1 MMNTPAADGG
11 KGAVCGII
19 FCNMDA
25 VRKETIKETGLRF
38 LKGLREPGLSTHA
51 SGVAF
56 FFFLSLIPILILAV
70 SIIPLTGLK
79 QEELVTAITNL
90 TPDVAD
96 TLVQQLIIDAYNAS
110 TGLVPISFIVVTWT
124 AARGMVALIRG
135 LNAVYGRTR
144 ERKPGISHLFS
155 FLYTLLMIAAIVFLL
170 FFRVFERQI
179 AMILDQHLPA
189 SAILDFLRTQWHS
202 LTVFLIALAIFAI
215 LYTLLPDKKQHFLRQ
230 IPGATIAAV
239 AWLIFSFFFSLYAS
253 GFNIYS
259 TLYGSLAT
267 LAILMFWIYC
277 CVLILLFGAYVN
289 HFLEENGV
297 VLKGG
302 KTDVN

>member
-1 MMNTPAADGG
+1 MDGG
-11 KGAVCGII
+11 TGGECGII
-19 FCNMDA
+19 FSNMDA
-25 VRKETIKETGLRF
+25 VRKQKIKETGLRF

-124 AARGMVALIRG
+124 AARGMVALTRG

-144 ERKPGISHLFS
+144 ERKPGFSHLFS

-170 FFRVFERQI
+170 FFRVFEQQI
-179 AMILDQHLPA
+179 AMLLDQHLPS

-202 LTVFLIALAIFAI
+202 LTVFLIALVIFAT

-230 IPGATIAAV
+230 IPGAAIAAV

-267 LAILMFWIYC
+267 LAILLFWLYC

-289 HFLEENGV
+289 HFFEENGV
-297 VLKGG
+297 IFKGG
-302 KTDVN
+302 KTNVN